1 MKNKITKL
9 AFSCFLLTYLSGC
22 ASVLMPDSLLRTDG
36 KVTPV
41 ELSQFTEA
49 EWFNAETQN
58 ISHLNITQ
66 DDGHTSR
73 GFYLEQNAAKYTVL
87 YFGGNGFRIQDAGI
101 GLARVFSKIGVNF
114 VWIDYRGLGATGG
127 TPSIDRI
134 KKDSQ
139 TIIDH
144 LKTLHK
150 PLIIHGISMGSLL
163 ASNIASDP
171 KNADDISALVLESA
185 ILDLDSLINNMAPG
199 WNPVEKQTDPQWSTY
214 DSVPLVQKWAGPLL
228 LLSSSDDDYT
238 PVANAE
244 KLYRVSSSK
253 QKSIAVIEGASH
265 VNAMTKEQTIE
276 EYRSFLASLN

>member
-73 GFYLEQNAAKYTVL
+73 GYYLEQNAAKYTVL

-139 TIIDH
+139 T
-144 LKTLHK
+144 K
-150 PLIIHGISMGSLL
+150 
-163 ASNIASDP
+163 A
-171 KNADDISALVLESA
+171 
-185 ILDLDSLINNMAPG
+185 
-199 WNPVEKQTDPQWSTY
+199 
-214 DSVPLVQKWAGPLL
+214 
-228 LLSSSDDDYT
+228 
-238 PVANAE
+238 
-244 KLYRVSSSK
+244 
-253 QKSIAVIEGASH
+253 
-265 VNAMTKEQTIE
+265 
-276 EYRSFLASLN
+276 